1 MENAIET
8 IERGGFTA
16 RIYYDTDTLNPRKDW
31 DNLGKIVSRK
41 LTSDEEFEFSGDKE
55 DDCKRLK
62 KEFGAAVIL
71 PIYMYSHGGETINT
85 TGFSCP
91 WDSGQVGWIFATTED
106 ICKEYNCKQV
116 NPAIRRRV
124 EQILVGEIETY
135 DQYIRGEVY
144 GYELFDKTGNE
155 IDSCWGFYGFD
166 YIKEEVNSL
175 IAWHIRQVEEDE
187 KEQFALFVNAGL
199 PIPAKDE
206 KTA

>member
-41 LTSDEEFEFSGDKE
+41 LTSDENFEFSGDKE
-55 DDCKRLK
+55 RDIKRLK
-62 KEFGAAVIL
+62 QEFGATVTL

-106 ICKEYNCKQV
+106 ICKEYNCKRV

>member
-41 LTSDEEFEFSGDKE
+41 LTSDEHFDFSGDSE
-55 DDCKRLK
+55 TDIKRLK
-62 KEFGAAVIL
+62 QEFGATVIL
-71 PIYMYSHGGETINT
+71 PIYMDSHGGDTINT

-91 WDSGQVGWIFATTED
+91 WDSRQVGWIFATTED

-124 EQILVGEIETY
+124 EQVLIGEIKIY

-155 IDSCWGFYGFD
+155 IDSCWGFYGLD
-166 YIKEEVNSL
+166 YVKEEVSSL
-175 IAWHIRQVEEDE
+175 IAWHIRQVE
-187 KEQFALFVNAGL
+187 KEQFALFVNAGVA
-199 PIPAKDE
+199 IPSSLN
-206 KTA
+206 